1 MEKIYL
7 ECGRYACSVELTNRI
22 LPDMREKEKRL
33 KNLNMFIPLR
43 DYLNVQKPD
52 MYDILT
58 DTLNSRL
65 KIEKMRD
72 RILRLQVTPILSNC
86 TYKSPDRVAE
96 FFEYIHGDYCH
107 VTTKNGQLCM
117 NRQCSGK
124 KCNNHKNCKLP
135 TKSIR
140 MLPPPPQTDSVEFD
154 DMTIHDCIRSK

>member
-86 TYKSPDRVAE
+86 TYKSPD
-96 FFEYIHGDYCH
+96 
-107 VTTKNGQLCM
+107 
-117 NRQCSGK
+117 
-124 KCNNHKNCKLP
+124 
-135 TKSIR
+135 
-140 MLPPPPQTDSVEFD
+140 
-154 DMTIHDCIRSK
+154 